1 MICKSRK
8 SFGGRLLAGGAVTA
22 LTLSLVPGLALPGE
36 MASAAMAAR
45 IEKLDGLAARIVA
58 PPRQVRTLLI
68 EARQYLTQATQ
79 ATGPAFEVLVS
90 AALAGDRDLRVA
102 LISGAVTAATAAK
115 PQAQGATAA
124 TGATGASTV
133 TIIVGAVAGAGS
145 GEVLVKEIVGDDSP
159 PADFGSDACADLLSS
174 WLNADPQHDAYE
186 SFRTNAE

>member
-1 MICKSRK
+1 MICKSRN
-8 SFGGRLLAGGAVTA
+8 SFGGRLLAGSAVTA
-22 LTLSLVPGLALPGE
+22 LAMSSVPGLALPGE
-36 MASAAMAAR
+36 VASAAMAAR

-68 EARQYLTQATQ
+68 EARPYLTQATQ

-102 LISGAVTAATAAK
+102 LISGAVPAATAAK

-133 TIIVGAVAGAGS
+133 TTIVGAVAGAGS
-145 GEVLVKEIVGDDSP
+145 GEVLVKEIVGDEYP
-159 PADFGSDACADLLSS
+159 PADFGSDACADLLAF
-174 WLNADPQHDAYE
+174 WLNADPQHDAHE
-186 SFRTNAE
+186 SFRTNAG